1 MILGFIGKKRVG
13 KDTSADILTNICDTH
28 YNIKFKR
35 YALADPIKEIGR
47 IMFNFTDY
55 QLFGAGKDQIDLAWN
70 IKPRD
75 FFEQFGTEIMQFD
88 IYKYL
93 PKLEPIIPKREFWV
107 RSLFDKIDKTRIPG
121 TVYDNVLITD
131 VRGNHEAKLIV
142 ARGGILIHIS
152 KPDVDVHLHEDIQQH
167 ITQIEPDQILNEYI
181 TYTVINDGSL
191 EQLEVKIQNIINLLP
206 MKLK

>member
-1 MILGFIGKKRVG
+1 
-13 KDTSADILTNICDTH
+13 
-28 YNIKFKR
+28 
-35 YALADPIKEIGR
+35 
-47 IMFNFTDY
+47 
-55 QLFGAGKDQIDLAWN
+55 
-70 IKPRD
+70 
-75 FFEQFGTEIMQFD
+75 MQFD

-93 PKLEPIIPKREFWV
+93 PTLEPIIPKREFWV
-107 RSLFDKIDKTRIPG
+107 RSLFDKIDKARIPG
-121 TVYDNVLITD
+121 AVCDNVLITD

-142 ARGGILIHIS
+142 ERGGILIHIS
-152 KPDVDVHLHEDIQQH
+152 KPDNPDVDVVDVHLHEDIQQH